1 MLRLRKARLLR
12 KLSAG
17 LLLALLAGALLGSS
31 AVPDCSPI
39 YVFQF
44 DLENAERQFMP
55 QWTPDGA
62 LLVYVSGGKIY
73 SVKPD
78 GTGERLIST
87 ASGDY
92 DGEYDYDASPNI
104 SPDGSQIVYATY
116 RDSGRFLNSQWS
128 FDIATARID
137 GSQRRLLTGDNVTD
151 ANPVWS
157 PDGRRIAWVSW
168 DSVMVMEADGSQP
181 RSIAPGVAARRF
193 PPRWSPDGQHIAFI
207 GDERERV
214 EGTDRD
220 YSSPLYVASMSG
232 QVLRV
237 AEVSSTPSAAPPVWS
252 PDGRRLAFVKPA
264 GAGRK
269 ALYTVAPDG
278 SQTQEV
284 LRFTSAGPPAENL
297 SWSPDGSEI
306 MLHYTSGLAAVDRH
320 GAALQRFDL
329 PAYDMAASWSPDGT
343 QIAVFRQYDA
353 TLSVIDSA
361 QREPPVYFRPPELA
375 DRGYLGGQDP
385 ADCQNDERSIRLQNE
400 CRALLRI
407 GAALSAHP
415 PLNWNP
421 NNPMDEWEG
430 IRVARPYAV
439 VSLELEQRDLTGIIP
454 PELGQL
460 TELEEL
466 NLSGNWLTGIIPPEL
481 GRLDDLELLD
491 LSYNLLT
498 GSLPGEWGGLARLR
512 EARLNN
518 NDLNGAIPPGLGDAP
533 VLLRLY
539 MQYNELGGSIP
550 PGLSNLASLK
560 ALDLSYN
567 NLTGELPPE
576 LGGMPRLQALLLE
589 GNQLAGP
596 TPRGL
601 WKARGWE

>member
-1 MLRLRKARLLR
+1 MLLR

-181 RSIAPGVAARRF
+181 RAVAPGVAAMEF

-207 GDERERV
+207 RDERERV
-214 EGTDRD
+214 EGTDKE
-220 YSSPLYVASMSG
+220 YSSPLYVASLDG
-232 QVLRV
+232 QVQQV
-237 AEVSSTPSAAPPVWS
+237 AEVSATPSVAPPAWS
-252 PDGRRLAFVKPA
+252 PDEQRLAFVKPV
-264 GAGRK
+264 GIGRK
-269 ALYTVAPDG
+269 ALYTIAPDG
-278 SQTQEV
+278 AQPQEV
-284 LRFTSAGPPAENL
+284 MRLASTRPQVGNL

-306 MLHYTSGLAAVDRH
+306 MLNYGGRLAAVNRH
-320 GAALQRFDL
+320 GTALQRFELDV
-329 PAYDMAASWSPDGT
+329 YDPAASWSPDGT
-343 QIAVFRQYDA
+343 QIAVFRKDDA
-353 TLSVIDSA
+353 SLSIIASA
-361 QREPPVYFRPPELA
+361 RREPPVYFRPSKA
-375 DRGYLGGQDP
+375 TDRGYLGGYDP
-385 ADCQNDERSIRLQNE
+385 ADCPSDEFTPRLE
-400 CRALLRI
+400 RDCRALLRI
-407 GAALSAHP
+407 GAALSAIP
-415 PLNWNP
+415 PLDWNP
-421 NNPMDEWEG
+421 HKPIYGWEG
-430 IRVARPYAV
+430 IRIGGPHAV
-439 VSLELEQRDLTGIIP
+439 VEINLQWRDLTGVIP

-460 TELEEL
+460 AELEVL
-466 NLSGNWLTGIIPPEL
+466 DLGDNWLTGEIPPEL
-481 GRLDDLELLD
+481 GRLKNLEYLN
-491 LSYNLLT
+491 LSRNFLT
-498 GSLPGEWGGLARLR
+498 GKIPGELGRIDSLQEMFLH
-512 EARLNN
+512 NN
-518 NDLNGAIPPGLGDAP
+518 YLNGEAPP
-533 VLLRLY
+533 
-539 MQYNELGGSIP
+539 ELSDM
-550 PGLSNLASLK
+550 ASLEI
-560 ALDLSYN
+560 LTLRYN
-567 NLTGELPPE
+567 NLTGA
-576 LGGMPRLQALLLE
+576 PRQNSAE
-589 GNQLAGP
+589 
-596 TPRGL
+596 
-601 WKARGWE
+601 

>member
-1 MLRLRKARLLR
+1 MLRLRKARLLWN
-12 KLSAG
+12 LSAG

-31 AVPDCSPI
+31 AGPSCGPGLWFD
-39 YVFQF
+39 YALEAARRQQF
-44 DLENAERQFMP
+44 IP

-62 LLVYVSGGKIY
+62 LVVYAEGRRIY
-73 SVKPD
+73 SAKPD
-78 GTGERLIST
+78 GTDERLISRST
-87 ASGDY
+87 E
-92 DGEYDYDASPNI
+92 EYDIDAMPSI
-104 SPDGSQIVYATY
+104 SPDGSRIVYAAH
-116 RDSGRFLNSQWS
+116 RESGFPFPDWGWR
-128 FDIATARID
+128 IATSRID
-137 GSQRRLLTGDNVTD
+137 GSKERILAKDGIYNR
-151 ANPVWS
+151 NPVWS
-157 PDGRRIAWVSW
+157 PDGRHIAWMSSS
-168 DSVMVMEADGSQP
+168 SVMVMEADGSQP
-181 RSIAPGVAARRF
+181 RAVAPGVAAMEF

-214 EGTDRD
+214 EGTDKE

-237 AEVSSTPSAAPPVWS
+237 AEVSSTPSAAPPAWS

-269 ALYTVAPDG
+269 ALYTIAPDG
-278 SQTQEV
+278 SQPQEV
-284 LRFTSAGPPAENL
+284 LRFTSAGNPVENL

-306 MLHYTSGLAAVDRH
+306 MLNYTSGLAAVDRH
-320 GAALQRFDL
+320 GPALQRFDL
-329 PAYDMAASWSPDGT
+329 PAYAMAASWSPDGT
-343 QIAVFRQYDA
+343 RVAVFRQYDA
-353 TLSVIDSA
+353 TLSIIASA

-415 PLNWNP
+415 QLNWNP

-439 VSLELEQRDLTGIIP
+439 VALELEQRDLTGIIP

-466 NLSGNWLTGIIPPEL
+466 NFSGNWLTGIIPPEL

-539 MQYNELGGSIP
+539 MQYNELSGSIP
-550 PGLSNLASLK
+550 PELSNLADLK
-560 ALDLSYN
+560 ILDLSYN
-567 NLTGELPPE
+567 NLNGEIPPE
-576 LGGMPRLQALLLE
+576 LGGMVRLQALLLE